1 MLSSYVKV
9 LRPLLVIPIA
19 TAVVYFGSCVR
30 ACCIGVL
37 VRRVSVAGIGDDVF
51 SETLI
56 LVRGTLGVLLRN
68 LTLCCPSLGVL
79 VLSMVNHGSYWRL
92 LRLRLRGNLTEKFL
106 EIDLMDLLL
115 VRQLLILSF
124 KQSKQVSTW
133 LTLALILDG

>member
-1 MLSSYVKV
+1 M
-9 LRPLLVIPIA
+9 
-19 TAVVYFGSCVR
+19 
-30 ACCIGVL
+30 
-37 VRRVSVAGIGDDVF
+37 
-51 SETLI
+51 
-56 LVRGTLGVLLRN
+56 
-68 LTLCCPSLGVL
+68 GVL
-79 VLSMVNHGSYWRL
+79 VLGMVNHGSYWRL